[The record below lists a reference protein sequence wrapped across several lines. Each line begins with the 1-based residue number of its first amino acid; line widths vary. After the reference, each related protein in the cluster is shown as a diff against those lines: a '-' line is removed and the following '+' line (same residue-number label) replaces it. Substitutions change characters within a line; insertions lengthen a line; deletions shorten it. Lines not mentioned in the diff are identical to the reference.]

1 MGTPNLYNN
10 TNKVDLLKNKYLLLF
25 GLVGVGKSSFIQC
38 FAKEKIYNK
47 GNNKNFS
54 SFEIIREGF
63 NLHFIEINIDS
74 NDENIKGEF
83 IRKSYPL
90 LINII
95 FLVLKF
101 DDIRVSHFLLQNF
114 KLLMKF
120 YPSKDFLEHVIIIR
134 TFSIRP
140 KQFYKIKAKIEG
152 KLLEYILD
160 DKEIN
165 EIMTLNNIDKPSYI
179 KEYFVDCD
187 EDDLDEE
194 TLEEFE
200 AIFQQVKIH
209 ILFVKKKKKN

>member
-1 MGTPNLYNN
+1 MGIGPVYNY

-63 NLHFIEINIDS
+63 NLHFIEINDDS

-90 LINII
+90 INII
-95 FLVLKF
+95 FLVLPF
-101 DDIRVSHFLLQNF
+101 HDIRVSHHFLLQNL

-120 YPSKDFLEHVIIIR
+120 YPSKDFWEHVIIIKH
-134 TFSIRP
+134 FLQGSKKLSIRL
-140 KQFYKIKAKIEG
+140 K
-152 KLLEYILD
+152 
-160 DKEIN
+160 
-165 EIMTLNNIDKPSYI
+165 
-179 KEYFVDCD
+179 
-187 EDDLDEE
+187 
-194 TLEEFE
+194 
-200 AIFQQVKIH
+200 
-209 ILFVKKKKKN
+209 

>member
-1 MGTPNLYNN
+1 MGTGPLYNY

-63 NLHFIEINIDS
+63 NLHFIEINDDS

-90 LINII
+90 INII
-95 FLVLKF
+95 FLVLPF
-101 DDIRVSHFLLQNF
+101 HDIRVSHHFLLQNL

-120 YPSKDFLEHVIIIR
+120 YPSKDFWEHVIIIKH
-134 TFSIRP
+134 FLQGSKKLSIRL
-140 KQFYKIKAKIEG
+140 K
-152 KLLEYILD
+152 
-160 DKEIN
+160 
-165 EIMTLNNIDKPSYI
+165 
-179 KEYFVDCD
+179 
-187 EDDLDEE
+187 
-194 TLEEFE
+194 
-200 AIFQQVKIH
+200 
-209 ILFVKKKKKN
+209 

>member
-1 MGTPNLYNN
+1 MGIANN
-10 TNKVDLLKNKYLLLF
+10 PHNYTNKVDLLRNKYLLLF

-38 FAKEKIYNK
+38 FPKEQIYNK

-63 NLHFIEINIDS
+63 NLHFIEINVDS

-90 LINII
+90 INII

-101 DDIRVSHFLLQNF
+101 YDIRVSHFLLQNL

-187 EDDLDEE
+187 
-194 TLEEFE
+194 
-200 AIFQQVKIH
+200 
-209 ILFVKKKKKN
+209 

>member
-1 MGTPNLYNN
+1 MVVGNGPLYND
-10 TNKVDLLKNKYLLLF
+10 TNIFYLLKNKYLLLF

-38 FAKEKIYNK
+38 FPKEQIYNK

-54 SFEIIREGF
+54 SFEIIRKGF
-63 NLHFIEINIDS
+63 NLHFIEINVDS
-74 NDENIKGEF
+74 NDENIKVEF

-101 DDIRVSHFLLQNF
+101 DDIRVSHFLLQNL

-120 YPSKDFLEHVIIIR
+120 YPSKDFWEHVIIIR
-134 TFSIRP
+134 TFSIRSKKFP
-140 KQFYKIKAKIEG
+140 KYKAKIEG

-160 DKEIN
+160 NKELN
-165 EIMTLNNIDKPSYI
+165 EIMTLNNIDKPSYL
-179 KEYFVDCD
+179 KKYFVDCVL
-187 EDDLDEE
+187 DDLDEE

-200 AIFQQVKIH
+200 AIFQ
-209 ILFVKKKKKN
+209 